1 MPFRFKFETLLSYRS
16 HLKDQA
22 EIAFA
27 KANRDLRRARESL
40 VDARERLGRAH
51 QSLQRDLAVK
61 MISDELQNHVEYIE
75 DLENRIRKQEVEV
88 ARWEHIVQ
96 KRLQELLAKN
106 KQHQVIEKLRGRD
119 HQKWLRQQGLAEQ
132 QRLDE
137 LAVARHGRSFL

>member
-22 EIAFA
+22 EIVFA
-27 KANRDLRRARESL
+27 KANRNLRRARESL
-40 VDARERLGRAH
+40 AEAQERLGRAH

-61 MISDELQNHVEYIE
+61 MVSDELQNHVEYIE
-75 DLENRIRKQEVEV
+75 DLENRIRTREVEV
-88 ARWEHIVQ
+88 ARWEYIVQ

>member
-27 KANRDLRRARESL
+27 KANRNLRRARESL
-40 VDARERLGRAH
+40 ADAQERLLRAH
-51 QSLQRDLAVK
+51 ESLHRDLAAK
-61 MISDELQNHVEYIE
+61 MVSDELQNHVEYIA
-75 DLENRIRKQEVEV
+75 DLENRIRRQEVEV
-88 ARWEHIVQ
+88 ARWEHVVQ

>member
-22 EIAFA
+22 EIVFA
-27 KANRDLRRARESL
+27 KANRNLRRARESL
-40 VDARERLGRAH
+40 AEAQERLGRAH
-51 QSLQRDLAVK
+51 QSLQRDLAEK
-61 MISDELQNHVEYIE
+61 MVSDELQNHVEYIE
-75 DLENRIRKQEVEV
+75 DLENRIRTREVEV
-88 ARWEHIVQ
+88 ARWEYIVQ